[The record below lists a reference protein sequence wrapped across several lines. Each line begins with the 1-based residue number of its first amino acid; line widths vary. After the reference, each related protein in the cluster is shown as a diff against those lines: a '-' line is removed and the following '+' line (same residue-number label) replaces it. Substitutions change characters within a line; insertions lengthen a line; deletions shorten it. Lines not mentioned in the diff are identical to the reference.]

1 MFWKN
6 RINRLL
12 SYDASLDV
20 VKLTGGW
27 FTPTWNRQSGPF
39 SENNSEGLASANK
52 DGQWGYVDRARSVVI
67 PFQFKYA
74 GQFDQGMANLIP
86 PK

>member
-52 DGQWGYVDRARSVVI
+52 DGQWGTSTAQEASSSRFNSNTWGSSI
-67 PFQFKYA
+67 KGWQ
-74 GQFDQGMANLIP
+74 I
-86 PK
+86 